1 MTTGIASVAD
11 HELGQSWTTTWEAL
25 QARLAPRFR
34 RAEVRARVGRY
45 VTGLLGPVERKN
57 GWQIA
62 EYLSE
67 LGPQGVQRLLNA
79 AEWDADAV
87 RDDLRAYVI
96 EHLGDEGGVLIL
108 DETGFLK
115 KGSKSAGVARQYSGT
130 AGGQAN
136 QQIGVFLA
144 YASARGCAFLDRTL
158 YLPASWADD
167 PERCAEAGIP
177 ATVPFATKGQLAQ
190 AMLERAFAAQVP
202 ARWVVGD
209 TVYGTDELR
218 QWLEAQGQSYVLGVP
233 GTHLIWSAGCQ
244 EEAQTLVAGLPTEA
258 WTRLSAGEGSQ
269 GPRWDDWACL
279 RLPYESAP
287 GMAHWLLV
295 QRSFSDPTDLAY
307 YRVHG
312 PADTSVPEMVRVAG
326 LRWAIETGFEQ
337 AKGEVGL
344 DHYEVRR
351 WKAWYRH
358 ITLALLAH
366 AYLAVTR
373 LGAGVDAE
381 EKGDALRSAS
391 R

>member
-1 MTTGIASVAD
+1 M
-11 HELGQSWTTTWEAL
+11 
-25 QARLAPRFR
+25 
-34 RAEVRARVGRY
+34 
-45 VTGLLGPVERKN
+45 
-57 GWQIA
+57 
-62 EYLSE
+62 
-67 LGPQGVQRLLNA
+67 QRLLNA
-79 AEWDADAV
+79 AEWDAEAAC
-87 RDDLRAYVI
+87 DDLGRYVI
-96 EHLGDEGGVLIL
+96 DHLGDENGVLIL

-115 KGSKSAGVARQYSGT
+115 KGSKSAGVAHQYSGT

-144 YASARGCAFLDRTL
+144 YASTRGVAFLDRAL
-158 YLPASWADD
+158 YLPATWTDD
-167 PERCAEAGIP
+167 RERCAAAGIP
-177 ATVPFATKGQLAQ
+177 DTVSFATKGQLAQ
-190 AMLERAFAAQVP
+190 AMLARAFAAPVP

-233 GTHLIWSAGCQ
+233 GTHLIWTAGRQ
-244 EEAQTLVAGLPTEA
+244 EEAQTLAAGLPPSA
-258 WTRLSAGEGSQ
+258 WTRLSAGDGSQ

-279 RLPYESAP
+279 RLPYERAP
-287 GMAHWLLV
+287 GMAHWLLI
-295 QRSFSDPTDLAY
+295 RRRLSDPTDLAY
-307 YRVHG
+307 YRVYG
-312 PADTSVPEMVRVAG
+312 PADTTVPEMVRVAG

-351 WKAWYRH
+351 WQAWYRH

-373 LGAGVDAE
+373 RGAVPDGA
-381 EKGDALRSAS
+381 EKGAPRLSAS

>member
-1 MTTGIASVAD
+1 MTPEIARLAPD
-11 HELGQSWTTTWEAL
+11 QEPGQAWPTTWEAL
-25 QARLAPRFR
+25 QTRLAPRFR

-45 VTGLLGPVERKN
+45 VAGLLGPVERKN
-57 GWQIA
+57 GWQLA
-62 EYLSE
+62 EYLGE
-67 LGPQGVQRLLNA
+67 PGPQGVQRLLTA
-79 AEWDADAV
+79 AAWDAEAV

-96 EHLGDEGGVLIL
+96 DHLGDESGVLIL

-144 YASARGCAFLDRTL
+144 YASAHGVAFLDRAL

-167 PERCAEAGIP
+167 RERCAAAGIP

-218 QWLEAQGQSYVLGVP
+218 QWLEAQGQSYILGVP
-233 GTHLIWSAGCQ
+233 GTHLIWSVGRQ
-244 EEAQTLVAGLPTEA
+244 EEAQTLAAALPENA

-279 RLPYESAP
+279 RLPSESTP

-295 QRSFSDPTDLAY
+295 RRRCSDPTDWAY
-307 YRVHG
+307 SRVYG
-312 PADTSVPEMVRVAG
+312 PADTTVPEMVRVAG
-326 LRWAIETGFEQ
+326 RRWAIETGFEH

-344 DHYEVRR
+344 DH
-351 WKAWYRH
+351 
-358 ITLALLAH
+358 
-366 AYLAVTR
+366 
-373 LGAGVDAE
+373 
-381 EKGDALRSAS
+381 
-391 R
+391 

>member
-1 MTTGIASVAD
+1 MTVEIRDEVVPEPGT
-11 HELGQSWTTTWEAL
+11 LGSLTWEAL

-34 RAEVRARVGRY
+34 RAEVRARVSRY
-45 VTGLLGPVERKN
+45 VAGLLGPVERKN
-57 GWQIA
+57 GWQLA
-62 EYLSE
+62 EYLGE
-67 LGPQGVQRLLNA
+67 PGPQGVQRLLTTA
-79 AEWDADAV
+79 KWDAEAV

-96 EHLGDEGGVLIL
+96 DHLGDEGGVLIL

-115 KGSKSAGVARQYSGT
+115 KGSKSAGVACQYSGT

-144 YASARGCAFLDRTL
+144 YASTRGCAFLDRAL
-158 YLPASWADD
+158 YLPATWADD
-167 PERCAEAGIP
+167 RERCAEAGIP

-190 AMLERAFAAQVP
+190 ALLARAFAAQVP

-233 GTHLIWSAGCQ
+233 GSHLIWSAGRQ
-244 EEAQTLVAGLPTEA
+244 EEAQTLAAALPAEA

-269 GPRWDDWACL
+269 GPRWDDYACL
-279 RLPYESAP
+279 RLPYESTP

-295 QRSFSDPTDLAY
+295 RRRVSDSTDLAY
-307 YRVHG
+307 SRVYG
-312 PADTSVPEMVRVAG
+312 PADTTVPEMVRVAG
-326 LRWAIETGFEQ
+326 LRWAIETSFEH
-337 AKGEVGL
+337 AKGQVGL
-344 DHYEVRR
+344 DQYEVRR
-351 WKAWYRH
+351 WQAWYRH

-373 LGAGVDAE
+373 LATVADTE
-381 EKGDALRSAS
+381 EKGDLLLSPS